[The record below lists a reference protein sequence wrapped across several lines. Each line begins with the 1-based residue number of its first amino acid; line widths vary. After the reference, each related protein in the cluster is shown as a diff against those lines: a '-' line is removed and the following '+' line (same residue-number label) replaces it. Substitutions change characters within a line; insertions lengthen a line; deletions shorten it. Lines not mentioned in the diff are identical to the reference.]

1 MLIINIIFQFLLLIK
16 IQKVISINNN
26 AMNHI
31 YKNLYLG
38 GHRAAENENLL
49 KMYDIHTV
57 INCAAELQNDY
68 KDIISYDL
76 NLYDMP
82 EEQIIL
88 TFERTYDFVKKHLDH
103 NILVHCY
110 MGISRSSSFI
120 IFYLMKEEK
129 WDYDT
134 CYEFV
139 KKRRPC
145 VEPNYGFEQQLRDYY
160 NKYINNK

>member
-1 MLIINIIFQFLLLIK
+1 MLILYIIFQFFLLIANAVSLYDK
-16 IQKVISINNN
+16 

-38 GHRAAENENLL
+38 NRKAAQIENFL

-68 KDIISYDL
+68 KDVISYDL

-82 EEQIIL
+82 EEKIIL
-88 TFERTYDFVKKHLDH
+88 VFERAYDFVKKHLDH

-110 MGISRSSSFI
+110 MGISRSASFI

-134 CYEFV
+134 CFDFV
-139 KKRRPC
+139 RKKRPC
-145 VEPNYGFEQQLRDYY
+145 IEPNYGFEQQLRDYY
-160 NKYINNK
+160 NQYINNK